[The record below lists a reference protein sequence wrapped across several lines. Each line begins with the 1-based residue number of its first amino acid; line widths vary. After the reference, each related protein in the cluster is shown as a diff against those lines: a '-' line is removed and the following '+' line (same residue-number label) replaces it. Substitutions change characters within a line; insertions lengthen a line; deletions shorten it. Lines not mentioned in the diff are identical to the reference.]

1 MTPRE
6 EKAKLL
12 FDHVSSQDN
21 PCSSSTRLDVIS
33 SKYKSDPC
41 VRMKKRPCLRI
52 GSLSLSFS
60 SIMKFGKTILRNQL
74 PEWSKNYIAYK
85 ALKKSINEAAAGE
98 LPPSEEVITGTFKTI
113 LVTMGSLTWL

>member
-1 MTPRE
+1 MRKKQNFYLTM
-6 EKAKLL
+6 L
-12 FDHVSSQDN
+12 SSQDN

-33 SKYKSDPC
+33 SKYKSEPC

-74 PEWSKNYIAYK
+74 PEWSKNYISYK

-98 LPPSEEVITGTFKTI
+98 LPPSEEVITGTFKAI